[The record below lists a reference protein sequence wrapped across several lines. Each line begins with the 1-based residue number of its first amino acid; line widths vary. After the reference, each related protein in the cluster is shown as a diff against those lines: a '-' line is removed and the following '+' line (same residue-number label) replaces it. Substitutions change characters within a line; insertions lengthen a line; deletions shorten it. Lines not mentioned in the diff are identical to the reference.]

1 MRLFTKSAF
10 KQALFCPASL
20 YYYYDRDHYA
30 NQMNEDDFL
39 QALAD
44 GGNQVG
50 DLAKVYYDVK
60 PDADIRSLGYGESL
74 EKTCEL
80 MKRGEVNIAEAAC
93 GAVPKD
99 EIPVDLRGSFREVS
113 GLSIRETLRSESP
126 SGMECCRLFV
136 KKWCEAL
143 SQD

>member
-1 MRLFTKSAF
+1 
-10 KQALFCPASL
+10 
-20 YYYYDRDHYA
+20 
-30 NQMNEDDFL
+30 
-39 QALAD
+39 
-44 GGNQVG
+44 
-50 DLAKVYYDVK
+50 
-60 PDADIRSLGYGESL
+60 
-74 EKTCEL
+74 

-113 GLSIRETLRSESP
+113 GLSIRETLCSENP